1 MKPIKSTK
9 AQRATLLNCH
19 PGVGFLVY
27 KVDDNTTCEV
37 EFCTNQHGVMCYL
50 TNGQPIKIEFET
62 EDLA

>member
-37 EFCTNQHGVMCYL
+37 EFYTDKQGAMHYI
-50 TNGQPIKIEFET
+50 TNGQAVEINFT
-62 EDLA
+62 EGD